1 MDLVNVFRIA
11 RRVTESRPESAGK
24 YSNGSLLPFVHYCTF
39 IHIVHS
45 FGKKWIIIA
54 INFSR
59 NESSLYIYLSLHIYL
74 IIAHLFVQIWI
85 ISVLL
90 YISAM
95 LHTFLTNLL
104 KNAPHF
110 CGPQELRD
118 VQLVDSIFPM
128 LRSIGVLMASTSHA
142 PYSLSTTVRS
152 SILNVLEHFSCS
164 VCCCSGIGL

>member
-1 MDLVNVFRIA
+1 M
-11 RRVTESRPESAGK
+11 
-24 YSNGSLLPFVHYCTF
+24 
-39 IHIVHS
+39 
-45 FGKKWIIIA
+45 
-54 INFSR
+54 SR

-85 ISVLL
+85 ISVLS
-90 YISAM
+90 YISTM

-110 CGPQELRD
+110 LWPPRD

-142 PYSLSTTVRS
+142 PYSLSLQQCALLSGTSWNISPAVLLLFWDW
-152 SILNVLEHFSCS
+152 IVGGAVCPNVADVSAH
-164 VCCCSGIGL
+164 

>member
-1 MDLVNVFRIA
+1 MA
-11 RRVTESRPESAGK
+11 
-24 YSNGSLLPFVHYCTF
+24 HYCHLY
-39 IHIVHS
+39 IIVHL
-45 FGKKWIIIA
+45 FGQKWIIIA
-54 INFSR
+54 INLSR

-110 CGPQELRD
+110 LWPPRD

-142 PYSLSTTVRS
+142 PYSLSTTVPS
-152 SILNVLEHFSCS
+152 SIWNVLEHFSCS
-164 VCCCSGIGL
+164 VVVVLGLDCRRSSVS